1 MECKMIESA
10 AYSELQTLIIRLC
23 ERILHLAS
31 LSLLPK
37 PDRWLTT
44 EEVCKAL
51 HVTKRTLQYYRQNGT
66 VPYTVLG
73 NKIFFEEETIH
84 RILSENL
91 IPHNN
96 NG

>member
-1 MECKMIESA
+1 MIESA
-10 AYSELQTLIIRLC
+10 AYSELQSLIIRLC

-37 PDRWLTT
+37 PDKCLPTD
-44 EEVCKAL
+44 EACKAL
-51 HVTKRTLQYYRQNGT
+51 YITKRTLQYYRQNGT

-84 RILSENL
+84 RILSDNL

-96 NG
+96 NR